1 MRKLGRL
8 GFTIIEVVLVL
19 GVAGLIFIVVFTALP
34 GMQVS
39 ARDTQRRESIMTFV
53 SKVKDFQTNN
63 RGALPNDTPT
73 TKTTKVT
80 VSGTTIETGG
90 YGAVGAQNANLLNWA
105 GFYRDYLGKEFRDP
119 MGYNYNIVAVLC
131 GSSADVECETTKS
144 GGIAN
149 VSDKA
154 FGENKY
160 NIIAV
165 AGATCYG
172 DTAIGTS
179 SPRKLAVL
187 YKLEGAGVYCQN
199 T

>member
-1 MRKLGRL
+1 MKKIRKF

-39 ARDTQRRESIMTFV
+39 ARDTQRRESITTFV
-53 SKVKDFQTNN
+53 TEIKNFQTNN
-63 RGALPNDTPT
+63 RGALPSGLGESATSM
-73 TKTTKVT
+73 VT
-80 VSGTTIETGG
+80 VSGERIETGY
-90 YGAVGAQNANLLNWA
+90 YGAVGTANTHQLAWA
-105 GFYRDYLGKEFRDP
+105 GFYRDYLGVQFRDP
-119 MGYNYNIVAVLC
+119 MGYNYNIVAVNC
-131 GSSADVECETTKS
+131 GSKADIECTTTAT

-149 VSDKA
+149 LSNKT
-154 FGENKY
+154 FGENNY
-160 NIIAV
+160 NIVAV
-165 AGATCYG
+165 VGASCYG
-172 DTAIGTS
+172 DTAVGTS

>member
-1 MRKLGRL
+1 MKKMRRL

-53 SKVKDFQTNN
+53 SKIKEFQTNN
-63 RGALPNDTPT
+63 RGALPSDTLSA
-73 TKTTKVT
+73 TTKVT
-80 VSGTTIETGG
+80 VSGDKNEVGT
-90 YGAVGAQNANLLNWA
+90 YGKPGDNNSYLLKWA
-105 GFYRDYLGKEFRDP
+105 GFYRDYLGDQFRDP
-119 MGYNYNIVAVLC
+119 SGYNYNIVAVEC
-131 GSSADVECETTKS
+131 GSGADVECVSTAS
-144 GGIAN
+144 GGVAN
-149 VSDKA
+149 VSNKA
-154 FGENKY
+154 FGENNY

-165 AGATCYG
+165 VGATCYG
-172 DTAIGTS
+172 DTAVGTS